1 MKQVSRFAL
10 MAALLVGA
18 AALTGCSRQT
28 ITNPDAA
35 MTQGSPEA
43 QQAIALSRGG
53 DEEAEPAWLFGL
65 GLSRIQF
72 VHASPNAPGVDIQ
85 LGWRAVARDLN
96 FPDNTRYKLAIS
108 GERRVKVN
116 VAGSSTTVIDASVP
130 FQRGTNYSVFAVNDV
145 ANLEPLVLTDDL
157 RAPEK
162 GYAHVRF
169 IHLSPN
175 APAVDVALEGGAV
188 VFGDYEFKEYTAFT
202 PLPAGTY
209 DLEVRLAG
217 TGTVVLPLPG
227 ITLEGGKIY
236 TVFAKGFVGGLD
248 AQALGAQIILNRDAS
263 RWQRLGGGNLAQS
276 VDD

>member
-1 MKQVSRFAL
+1 MKQLSRTAL
-10 MAALLVGA
+10 VAALLVAA
-18 AALTGCSRQT
+18 AALTGCGRQA
-28 ITNPDAA
+28 ITNPEPGIAE
-35 MTQGSPEA
+35 GSPEA
-43 QQAIALSRGG
+43 QQAIEVSRGG

-65 GLSRIQF
+65 GLTRIQF
-72 VHASPNAPGVDIQ
+72 VHASPDAPGVDIR
-85 LGWRAVARDLN
+85 LGWRTVARDLN
-96 FPDNTRYKLAIS
+96 FPDHTRYTLAIS

-116 VAGSSTTVIDASVP
+116 VAGTSTTVIDATVP
-130 FQRGTNYSVFAVNDV
+130 FQRGTSYSVFAVNEV

-157 RAPEK
+157 SAPEK
-162 GYAHVRF
+162 GFAHVRF

-175 APAVDVALEGGAV
+175 APAVDVALQGGAV

-217 TGTVVLPLPG
+217 TDTVVLPLPG
-227 ITLEGGKIY
+227 ITLENGKIY
-236 TVFAKGFVGGLD
+236 TVFAKGLVGGTG

-263 RWQRLGGGNLAQS
+263 RWQRLGGGGVAQS